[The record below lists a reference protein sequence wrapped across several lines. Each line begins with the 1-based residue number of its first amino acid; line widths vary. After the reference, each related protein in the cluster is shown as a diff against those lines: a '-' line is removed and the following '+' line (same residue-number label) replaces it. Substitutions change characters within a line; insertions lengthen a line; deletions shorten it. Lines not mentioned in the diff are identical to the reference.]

1 MNLFRVLHGNKKP
14 FRALKEEKMDI
25 DTNVKNAQTDKPATK
40 RRNSTPANP
49 DYAKKTSPKVQ
60 NLHLMK
66 KNGLNIWEMSVL
78 TGLCADDISKM
89 QTKGW
94 V

>member
-1 MNLFRVLHGNKKP
+1 
-14 FRALKEEKMDI
+14 MDI
-25 DTNVKNAQTDKPATK
+25 DTNAQTDKPATKK

-60 NLHLMK
+60 NLHLMR
-66 KNGLNIWEMSVL
+66 KNGLNLWEMAVL